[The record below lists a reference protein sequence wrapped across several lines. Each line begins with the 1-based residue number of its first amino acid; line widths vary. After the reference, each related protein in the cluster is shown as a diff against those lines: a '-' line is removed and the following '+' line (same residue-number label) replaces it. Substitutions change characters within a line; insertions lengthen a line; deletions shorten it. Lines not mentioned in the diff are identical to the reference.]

1 MAGHRRRRSPETPA
15 ARPTV
20 RTTAPPLGSGCYPLA
35 RHRREGDLTALQ
47 ESLLLD
53 RGHRP
58 SRGPFDAV
66 GFFLLTIVAVSL
78 QTLMNLGNIENWVD
92 SPVIVA
98 LALLSLSALAYFVLW
113 ELGTPYPAVDVRL
126 FAHRN
131 FTIGVIC
138 LCLGF
143 LCFQGLLTFFVV
155 HLELVMGYP
164 AYEAGL
170 VYLPM
175 IFFLKPM
182 AIFFHEFAKR
192 FDARLLASLSL
203 SGFAVAYFWISG
215 FDRNASFAEILWPHL
230 LEGACLG
237 GFFVPLTVIFLSG
250 LSPKQQMRAVELA
263 SFLRIAA
270 GAIGITLQSAILY
283 FRSSLHQL
291 HFFERLN
298 PFNPLT
304 DELVSKF
311 TGLGYSESAAM
322 GKLAGVVKQQAAILG
337 MNDAFWIAGLVCA
350 ALAAFVWLADPA
362 HLPPRPTLREEA
374 LEELVE
380 EP

>member
-1 MAGHRRRRSPETPA
+1 
-15 ARPTV
+15 
-20 RTTAPPLGSGCYPLA
+20 
-35 RHRREGDLTALQ
+35 
-47 ESLLLD
+47 
-53 RGHRP
+53 
-58 SRGPFDAV
+58 
-66 GFFLLTIVAVSL
+66 
-78 QTLMNLGNIENWVD
+78 
-92 SPVIVA
+92 
-98 LALLSLSALAYFVLW
+98 
-113 ELGTPYPAVDVRL
+113 
-126 FAHRN
+126 
-131 FTIGVIC
+131 
-138 LCLGF
+138 
-143 LCFQGLLTFFVV
+143 
-155 HLELVMGYP
+155 MGYP
-164 AYEAGL
+164 AYEAGF

-175 IFFLKPM
+175 ILFLKPM

-215 FDRNASFAEILWPHL
+215 FDRSASFAEILWPHL

-250 LSPKQQMRAVELA
+250 LSSKQQMRAVELA

-311 TGLGYSESAAM
+311 TGLGYKAS
-322 GKLAGVVKQQAAILG
+322 
-337 MNDAFWIAGLVCA
+337 
-350 ALAAFVWLADPA
+350 
-362 HLPPRPTLREEA
+362 PRRWTSWRGW
-374 LEELVE
+374 
-380 EP
+380 